1 MNKKLYIVRGLPG
14 SGKSTFALDLVGSDF
29 LVCEADKYFMV
40 DGEYKFDG
48 SKLKEAHES
57 CRNLVETY
65 MKDSLVND
73 QFYREI
79 AVSNTFTQAWEM
91 QPYYDLAEKYGY
103 RVYSLIVENRHDGVN
118 QHGVPEE
125 KLVQMKNRFEVQLLP
140 VKEIKLEDVFNDEKK
155 EKLKEFIKE
164 HKDGK

>member
-1 MNKKLYIVRGLPG
+1 MTKKLYIVRGVPG
-14 SGKSTFALDLVGSDF
+14 SGKSTFALNLVGSDF

-79 AVSNTFTQAWEM
+79 AVSNTFTQEWEM
-91 QPYYDLAEKYGY
+91 QPYFDLAKQYGY
-103 RVYSLIVENRHDGVN
+103 MVFSIIVENRHGGEN
-118 QHGVPEE
+118 QHGVPAEAIQRMKDRFNV
-125 KLVQMKNRFEVQLLP
+125 KL
-140 VKEIKLEDVFNDEKK
+140 
-155 EKLKEFIKE
+155 
-164 HKDGK
+164 